1 MYYPWIP
8 GLAACLLALLLGA
21 HGQAADPPAPPK
33 TLLTEPGKLLFS
45 DDLSGKPGPAWR
57 VAKGKWESADGG
69 LRAGELKADM
79 HGAVMRH
86 IMPFRNAVIQY
97 SFRLDGARQ
106 TTLSINAA
114 KGHLCRVLINADGF
128 TVRKDDSDHAGPDRP
143 VVFETKKTSIK
154 PGTWHTLVVE
164 LYGKEMVATLDGE
177 HVAFGGHD
185 ALDADKANLG
195 LTVAGESAAFKD
207 LRVWE
212 ASANKT
218 WDATKAKLRAK

>member
-1 MYYPWIP
+1 MNHLWIP
-8 GLAACLLALLLGA
+8 GRAACLVALVL
-21 HGQAADPPAPPK
+21 AADGRAAEPPAPPK
-33 TLLTEPGKLLFS
+33 TLMTEPGKLLFS
-45 DDLSGKPGPAWR
+45 DDLSARPGPAWR
-57 VAKGKWESADGG
+57 VAKGKWEPADGG
-69 LRAGELKADM
+69 LRGSELKADM

-86 IMPFRNAVIQY
+86 TMPFKNAVIQY

-106 TTLSINAA
+106 TTLSINAT
-114 KGHLCRVLINADGF
+114 KGHLCRVLVNADGF
-128 TVRKDDSDHAGPDRP
+128 TVRKDDSDHTGPDRP
-143 VVFETKKTSIK
+143 VVFETKKTPIK

-177 HVAFGGHD
+177 QVAF
-185 ALDADKANLG
+185 KANFG

-212 ASANKT
+212 ATANKT